1 MSSLRSLLGRRF
13 HAGRSLGYAVLL
25 LMCGAVALAQ
35 GPGPRGGG
43 QGPPM
48 GGGMPPQPWPQ
59 QGRGM
64 PPGPP
69 QGGGGMTQ
77 STLRGGM
84 QLGPPGLW
92 WDDPEFSRS
101 IGLVHDQQRRMDA
114 IFNANKSTLQ
124 SRYKDLQHEEIKLE
138 KLTRAKAL
146 DEKQI
151 FAQIDRVVQA
161 RGELEKAN
169 AHMLLAIR
177 EEMTPDQVER
187 LDSHRP
193 EIPQPQ

>member
-1 MSSLRSLLGRRF
+1 
-13 HAGRSLGYAVLL
+13 
-25 LMCGAVALAQ
+25 
-35 GPGPRGGG
+35 
-43 QGPPM
+43 M
-48 GGGMPPQPWPQ
+48 GGGMEQQQWPQSLGPQ
-59 QGRGM
+59 QGQGM

-69 QGGGGMTQ
+69 PASGGMTQ
-77 STLRGGM
+77 STMRGGM

-92 WDDPEFSRS
+92 WDDRDFSRS
-101 IGLVHDQQRRMDA
+101 IGLSRDQQRHMDT
-114 IFNANKSTLQ
+114 IFNANKAVLQ
-124 SRYKDLQHEEIKLE
+124 SRYKDLQREESQLE
-138 KLTRAKAL
+138 MLTRARLL

-177 EEMTPDQVER
+177 EEMTPEQVER

-193 EIPQPQ
+193 GMKQAQ